1 MSERI
6 NAGTAAAEPIIT
18 APVDAF
24 SRMSGISRDLVYDML
39 KQGSLESIKIGRK
52 RLIVIASYHR
62 YIEDQL
68 KSSLVVARRRRERI
82 GT

>member
-1 MSERI
+1 MVERA
-6 NAGTAAAEPIIT
+6 NGAGNAAEPIT
-18 APVDAF
+18 APVNAF
-24 SRMSGISRDLVYDML
+24 SRMSGIGRDLVYDML

-68 KSSLVVARRRRERI
+68 KSVAGRR
-82 GT
+82 